1 MRGAGDT
8 MTPMWISMITTIVI
22 RVPIAYGLAAWLQSP
37 DALFISMLV
46 SWVMGAVLTV
56 LAYRMGR
63 WKRKSVISR
72 EAV

>member
-1 MRGAGDT
+1 
-8 MTPMWISMITTIVI
+8 
-22 RVPIAYGLAAWLQSP
+22 
-37 DALFISMLV
+37 MLV